1 MGPTQ
6 RITYFSKEPIICPVC
21 GSKFFREDL
30 LSGRGRLVA
39 GELTDELRR
48 MYEPTQKFGELYPI
62 VYSITVCP
70 VCYFS
75 SYAQDFLTVD
85 DDIKDKLLGLKDKRF
100 KSVDSLF
107 KEVNFEEPRTLI
119 EGTVSYFLATM
130 CYDSFPKTAN
140 PTFKQALSSLRGAWL
155 LNSLHSHYPG
165 EHYDY
170 VAKLFYRKAYFF
182 YTLAAERDQNG
193 EESLSGIVNFGPDT
207 DKNYG
212 YDGFLYITA
221 LLQYK
226 YGPKTDIEKRIKSLE
241 SSKRLLSKIFGTGKA
256 SKGKPSTILE
266 KAKEI
271 FEKIGDEIKN
281 LKENSV

>member
-1 MGPTQ
+1 MTDTQ
-6 RITYFSKEPIICPVC
+6 RITYFSKDPIICPVC

-39 GELTDELRR
+39 GELTNDLRR
-48 MYEPTQKFGELYPI
+48 LYEPTQKYGELYPI

-70 VCYFS
+70 VCYS
-75 SYAQDFLTVD
+75 ASYPQDFLTID
-85 DDIKDKLLGLKDKRF
+85 ESTKIKLLPLKDKRL
-100 KSVDSLF
+100 KAVDSLF

-119 EGTVSYFLATM
+119 EGVVSYFIAIM
-130 CYDSFPKTAN
+130 CYDSFPQTAN

-155 LNSLHSHYPG
+155 LDSLHSHYPG

-170 VAKLFYRKAYFF
+170 VAKLFYRKAFFF

-226 YGPKTDIEKRIKSLE
+226 YGPRADIKKRIKSLE
-241 SSKRLLSKIFGTGKA
+241 DAKRLLSKIFGTGKA
-256 SKGKPSTILE
+256 SKGKPSAILE
-266 KAKEI
+266 KAKDI
-271 FEKIGDEIKN
+271 FEKIGEEIKS
-281 LKENSV
+281 LKENSI